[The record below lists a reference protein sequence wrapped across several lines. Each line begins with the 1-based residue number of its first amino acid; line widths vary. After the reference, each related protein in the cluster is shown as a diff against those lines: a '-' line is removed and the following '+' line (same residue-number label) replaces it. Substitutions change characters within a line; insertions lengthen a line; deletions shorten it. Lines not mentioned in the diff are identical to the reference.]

1 MSTPTGRLPRRQ
13 ARATIFRL
21 VNIPMRVLLRLP
33 FATPASRR
41 LMLVEHIGRKT
52 GKHYLQP
59 VSYVRSEHSMLT
71 PGGGRWTSNLR
82 TGEAVRLRL
91 RGKTVLARPELV
103 REPDSVEEL
112 LDAMT
117 AQNPSLKRFVPIP
130 RSDDGRLDPGS
141 LADIHEGDRIAVLG
155 TPAAPTAILVQP
167 TITASA
173 APRSALR
180 ASTRSRVLKER

>member
-141 LADIHEGDRIAVLG
+141 LALAIQHGFCIVRWHSD
-155 TPAAPTAILVQP
+155 APDA
-167 TITASA
+167 
-173 APRSALR
+173 RR
-180 ASTRSRVLKER
+180 